1 MLKKIVPAFAAILIA
16 APALAADLPSRKEA
30 PVYIAPVPVFS
41 WTGFY
46 VGADIGGGWS
56 EVNTKPYGLN
66 GIYLGSANTS
76 SAGVVGGGRV
86 GYNYQFNQFVIG
98 VEGDFYGTSIGK
110 TTNYASPLLYNAYS
124 SVKTN
129 QDWLAS
135 INGTLGYAIDRTL
148 IYAIG
153 GVAWAGASATWNS
166 TVANASFNINHTY
179 TGYDVGGGVQYAFTP
194 NWIGRVE
201 YRHYGFGSWNYG
213 SNAVL
218 SRTGATLNDNVFT
231 VGVSYKF
238 GGPAAAPVVA
248 KY

>member
-1 MLKKIVPAFAAILIA
+1 MLKKIVPAFAAIMIA

-30 PVYIAPVPVFS
+30 PVYIAPVPMFS

-56 EVNTKPYGLN
+56 ELNAKPVDYFGN
-66 GIYLGSANTS
+66 YLGSVNTS
-76 SAGVVGGGRV
+76 SAGVVGGGRI
-86 GYNYQFNQFVIG
+86 GYNYQFNQFIIG
-98 VEGDFYGTSIGK
+98 VEGDFYGTGIGK
-110 TTNYASPLLYNAYS
+110 TTNYAAPLYGTYA

-135 INGTLGYAIDRTL
+135 VNGVAGFAIDRTML
-148 IYAIG
+148 YVIG

-166 TVANASFNINHTY
+166 TLFPAASFNINHTY
-179 TGYDVGGGVQYAFTP
+179 TGYDIGGGVQYAFTP

-201 YRHYGFGSWNYG
+201 YRHYGFGSWNYP
-213 SNAVL
+213 SNVVAQ
-218 SRTGATLNDNVFT
+218 RTGATLNNNIFT

-238 GGPAAAPVVA
+238 GGPVAAPVVA